1 MRTRLSPGPH
11 FFGRN
16 FAALTLLYDFALFC
30 YALLLRLAAPFVPKA
45 AAWVAG
51 RRGLLARI
59 GAALAADGAPRVWF
73 HCASLG
79 EFEQGR
85 PLLEAHRRAHPGTK
99 IVLTFFSPSGYAVRK
114 DWPGADYVFYLPLDT
129 RAHARAF
136 LDAVRPRLAV
146 FVKYEFW
153 YHFLAEARRR
163 GVPAVVVSAI
173 FRPEQVFFKPWGGF
187 FRGTLGLLS
196 HIFTQNE
203 ASAALLRRHG
213 LARVSVAGDTRFDTV
228 VATALAPPRPLP
240 LVEAFVA
247 DGAPVLVVGSSWP
260 KDLPALAPLLR
271 RHAGRIRVLLAP
283 HEITEGHL
291 QQIEAILPGQVLR
304 YSQAQR
310 ATAAGARLLLFDNV
324 GLLSQLYR
332 FGRFAYVG
340 GAFGKGLHN
349 TLEAAAFGLPLFFG
363 PNFARFQEAV
373 DLVALGCATP
383 VGTAA
388 ELEKGFARLLHDET
402 ARLKMQDLALEYVHQ
417 QAGATARIMR
427 QLEIM
432 S

>member
-1 MRTRLSPGPH
+1 M
-11 FFGRN
+11 
-16 FAALTLLYDFALFC
+16 TLLYDFALFC

-45 AAWVAG
+45 AAWGAG
-51 RRGLLARI
+51 RRGLLPRI
-59 GAALAADGAPRVWF
+59 GAALAAEDAPRVWF

-85 PLLEAHRRAHPGTK
+85 PLMEAHRRAHPGTK

-129 RAHARAF
+129 RANARAF
-136 LDAVRPRLAV
+136 LAAVRPQLAV

-153 YHFLAEARRR
+153 YHFLTEARRQ

-187 FRGTLGLLS
+187 FRRILGQLS
-196 HIFTQNE
+196 HIFTQNQ
-203 ASAALLRRHG
+203 ASADLLRRHG

-228 VATALAPPRPLP
+228 AATALAAPRPLP

-247 DGAPVLVVGSSWP
+247 DGAPVLVVGSAWP
-260 KDLPALAPLLR
+260 EDLPALGPLLR
-271 RHAGRIRVLLAP
+271 RYAGQIRVLLAP
-283 HEITEGHL
+283 HEITESHL
-291 QQIEAILPGQVLR
+291 AQIEAVLPGQVLR
-304 YSQAQR
+304 YSQA
-310 ATAAGARLLLFDNV
+310 AAGTVAGGRLLLFDNV

-332 FGRFAYVG
+332 FGQFAYVG

-363 PNFARFQEAV
+363 PTYGKFQEAV

-383 VGTAA
+383 VRTAA
-388 ELEKGFARLLHDET
+388 ELEAAFARLLADE
-402 ARLKMQDLALEYVHQ
+402 ALRLKMQDQALDYVHQ
-417 QAGATARIMR
+417 QAGATARIMAALGALDVPAPR
-427 QLEIM
+427 
-432 S
+432 